1 MNNPVSITPRD
12 CKCNICGATYIATSV
27 PDFSRWAGNHGCMD
41 RVIKQRDRLLSA
53 CKAARYRLERL
64 DDDAAGEHSPAYIEV
79 ITAIA
84 KTEGLS

>member
-1 MNNPVSITPRD
+1 
-12 CKCNICGATYIATSV
+12 
-27 PDFSRWAGNHGCMD
+27 MD

-64 DDDAAGEHSPAYIEV
+64 DDDASGEHSPAYIEV

-84 KTEGLS
+84 KADGTK